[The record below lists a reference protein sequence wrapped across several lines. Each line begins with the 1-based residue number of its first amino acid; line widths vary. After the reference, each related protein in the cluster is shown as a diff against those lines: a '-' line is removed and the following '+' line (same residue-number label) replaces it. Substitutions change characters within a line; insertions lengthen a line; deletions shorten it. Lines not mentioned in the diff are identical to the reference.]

1 MTNTPHA
8 YERLIADETDIVF
21 VAGPSDA
28 QGKTAATA
36 GKTFK
41 LTPIGKEAFVFF
53 VNRQNSVNKLTT
65 EQAVQIYSGRLKNW
79 RETSG
84 EDKPI
89 RAFQRNENSGSQTA
103 MQKIMGNPPLMTPP
117 YEDRIQ
123 DMGGIVNGIITI
135 ITIMRWFFPS
145 IITPR
150 PCCKTIRLDC
160 CTSTGLPPHAENI
173 ANGSYPYTREFY
185 PVTTGNESPA
195 VRRFIEWI
203 QSAQGK
209 ELLNKTGYVAK

>member
-1 MTNTPHA
+1 MTGDIELNQYQPSTKNNVIQMTNTPHA

-53 VNRQNSVNKLTT
+53 VNRQNSINNLTT
-65 EQAVQIYSGRLKNW
+65 EQTVQIYSGRLKNW

-117 YEDRIQ
+117 YEGRIQ

-160 CTSTGLPPHAENI
+160 CTSTGLPP
-173 ANGSYPYTREFY
+173 
-185 PVTTGNESPA
+185 
-195 VRRFIEWI
+195 RRKHR
-203 QSAQGK
+203 QRQLPLHS
-209 ELLNKTGYVAK
+209 